1 MSLSSKDLLKLSSAT
16 AKLYRPCSP
25 GQLPQRVVSV
35 ARELLDCEHL
45 CYNEFGKSHFVG
57 VLDPIIDP
65 ALNETFARLSPQ
77 HPSIA
82 HIQQTKIEAAV
93 KISDFISLREWR
105 RTELF
110 NEFFRK
116 IDIRYQLAFLF
127 SVGDIQI
134 GFAAN
139 RETRDF
145 SERERTMLTFLL
157 PHLRQAY
164 ENARV
169 YERTRRAMDQQGYGT
184 VVFRRSGEMLLCSS
198 RARHTIHR
206 FFGAVRNNKLPGEL
220 RRWVR
225 RALRSNTMEAYAA
238 GSLQP
243 FVKEREGAQLTVR
256 LSPNFE
262 TDEHTLTTD
271 EQATELPVSIFKR
284 FGHST
289 REAEVLSWIA
299 QGKTNPEIAI
309 ILDISA
315 KTVAHHVE
323 RILSKIGVEG
333 RGSAGAWA
341 QEALRNE
348 RMAYH
353 PGLPA
358 PAEKPDASGIAG

>member
-1 MSLSSKDLLKLSSAT
+1 MSTLSSHDLLSLSAAT
-16 AKLYRPCSP
+16 AKLYRPCSMEELP
-25 GQLPQRVVSV
+25 GRVIAV

-45 CYNEFGKSHFVG
+45 SYNEFGEDHFLS

-65 ALNETFARLSPQ
+65 ELEQAFSRLASQ
-77 HPSIA
+77 HPSII
-82 HIQQTKIEAAV
+82 HVQREKIENAV
-93 KISDFISLREWR
+93 KISDFVSQEEWQ

-127 SVGDIQI
+127 PVGEIQI

-139 RETRDF
+139 RESRDF
-145 SERERTMLTFLL
+145 SEQERVILTSLL

-169 YERTRRAMDQQGYGT
+169 YDRTRRAMDQQGFGT
-184 VVFRRSGEMLLCSS
+184 SIIDGSGKMLLCTS
-198 RARHTIHR
+198 RAREAICR
-206 FFGAVRNNKLPGEL
+206 FFGPIRNERVPGEL
-220 RRWVR
+220 WEWAQ
-225 RALRSNTMEAYAA
+225 RALRADSVEVYAGGA
-238 GSLQP
+238 LQP
-243 FVKEREGAQLTVR
+243 LVKEREGFQLTVR
-256 LSPNFE
+256 LSPNHE
-262 TDEHTLTTD
+262 TGEHTLTTD
-271 EQATELPVSIFKR
+271 ELATSLPVSLFKK

-323 RILSKIGVEG
+323 RILSRIGVEG

-348 RMAYH
+348 RMAYR
-353 PGLPA
+353 P
-358 PAEKPDASGIAG
+358 SQSSR